1 MIRLGFHIRIRMI
14 IFMLATAQ
22 IYVSGNTD
30 DVFLCLFRWG
40 GGGGQNVRLKKPER
54 ATLYIAA
61 SICANFA
68 SHASICKQSS
78 NRELQ
83 CLIAIKRD
91 CYPVNKSENVL
102 DTAASRW
109 ESVSSDSSPS
119 NWTVRLTVLYFIRNF
134 IISKS
139 SREAW

>member
-1 MIRLGFHIRIRMI
+1 MIRLGFHIHIRMI

-30 DVFLCLFRWG
+30 DVFLCLFCWG
-40 GGGGQNVRLKKPER
+40 GGKILDIKKPGKG
-54 ATLYIAA
+54 YIILLQQA
-61 SICANFA
+61 SVLI
-68 SHASICKQSS
+68 SHTMHLFV
-78 NRELQ
+78 NRVAIENY

-91 CYPVNKSENVL
+91 CYPVNISENVL

-134 IISKS
+134 IISIK
-139 SREAW
+139 

>member
-1 MIRLGFHIRIRMI
+1 MNGI
-14 IFMLATAQ
+14 
-22 IYVSGNTD
+22 D
-30 DVFLCLFRWG
+30 LCLWQYWWCIPLPFLLG
-40 GGGGQNVRLKKPER
+40 GGANFRYKKKTER

-68 SHASICKQSS
+68 YHASFV
-78 NRELQ
+78 NRVAIENY

-91 CYPVNKSENVL
+91 CYPVNISENVL

-139 SREAW
+139 SREAWWKLLKSFHNS

>member
-1 MIRLGFHIRIRMI
+1 MIRLGFHIHIRMI

-40 GGGGQNVRLKKPER
+40 GGANFRYKKKPER

-68 SHASICKQSS
+68 YHASICKQSS
-78 NRELQ
+78 NRELLSN
-83 CLIAIKRD
+83 CDKKRLLPCQYIRERVGYGGQQMGECQLGFIPIQLD
-91 CYPVNKSENVL
+91 CATN
-102 DTAASRW
+102 
-109 ESVSSDSSPS
+109 SS
-119 NWTVRLTVLYFIRNF
+119 VLYT
-134 IISKS
+134 KLHHK
-139 SREAW
+139 

>member
-1 MIRLGFHIRIRMI
+1 MIRLGFHIHIRMI
-14 IFMLATAQ
+14 IFITAQ

-30 DVFLCLFRWG
+30 DVFLCLFCWG
-40 GGGGQNVRLKKPER
+40 G
-54 ATLYIAA
+54 
-61 SICANFA
+61 ANFRYNKKNRKGLHYILQQA
-68 SHASICKQSS
+68 SVLISHTMHLFV
-78 NRELQ
+78 NRVAIENY

-91 CYPVNKSENVL
+91 CYPVNISENVL

>member
-1 MIRLGFHIRIRMI
+1 MIRLGFHIHIRMI

-30 DVFLCLFRWG
+30 DVFLCLFCQ
-40 GGGGQNVRLKKPER
+40 GGQILDIKKKR
-54 ATLYIAA
+54 KGLHYILQQA
-61 SICANFA
+61 SVLI
-68 SHASICKQSS
+68 SHTMHLFV
-78 NRELQ
+78 NRVAIENY

-91 CYPVNKSENVL
+91 CYPVNISENVL

-119 NWTVRLTVLYFIRNF
+119 NWTVRLTVLCFIRNF
-134 IISKS
+134 ILSKS
-139 SREAW
+139 SMEAW

>member
-1 MIRLGFHIRIRMI
+1 MIRLGFHIHIRMI

-30 DVFLCLFRWG
+30 VFLCLFRWG
-40 GGGGQNVRLKKPER
+40 GG
-54 ATLYIAA
+54 
-61 SICANFA
+61 ANFRYKKNRKGLHYILQQA
-68 SHASICKQSS
+68 SVLISHTMHLFV
-78 NRELQ
+78 NRVAIENY

-91 CYPVNKSENVL
+91 CYPVNISENVL

>member
-1 MIRLGFHIRIRMI
+1 MS
-14 IFMLATAQ
+14 LAILMMYSSAFFVRGGPNFRYKKKRKGLHYILQ
-22 IYVSGNTD
+22 QAYVLISHTMH
-30 DVFLCLFRWG
+30 LF
-40 GGGGQNVRLKKPER
+40 V
-54 ATLYIAA
+54 
-61 SICANFA
+61 
-68 SHASICKQSS
+68 
-78 NRELQ
+78 NRVAIENY

-91 CYPVNKSENVL
+91 CYPVNISENVL

-139 SREAW
+139 SREAWWKLLKSFHNSLKKEFQLRHNG

>member
-1 MIRLGFHIRIRMI
+1 MIRLGFHIHIRMI

-30 DVFLCLFRWG
+30 DVFLCLFCWG
-40 GGGGQNVRLKKPER
+40 GPKFRYIKKPER

-68 SHASICKQSS
+68 YHASFV
-78 NRELQ
+78 NRVAIENY

-91 CYPVNKSENVL
+91 CYPVNISENVL

>member
-1 MIRLGFHIRIRMI
+1 MS
-14 IFMLATAQ
+14 LAILMMYSSAFF
-22 IYVSGNTD
+22 V
-30 DVFLCLFRWG
+30 
-40 GGGGQNVRLKKPER
+40 GGGGQILDIKKPGKG
-54 ATLYIAA
+54 YIILLQQA
-61 SICANFA
+61 SVLI
-68 SHASICKQSS
+68 SHTMHLFV
-78 NRELQ
+78 NRVAIENY

-91 CYPVNKSENVL
+91 CYPVNISENVL

-139 SREAW
+139 SRGEGSLVKIIKVFS

>member
-40 GGGGQNVRLKKPER
+40 G
-54 ATLYIAA
+54 
-61 SICANFA
+61 ANFRYKKTRKGLHYILQQA
-68 SHASICKQSS
+68 SVLISHTMRLFV
-78 NRELQ
+78 NRVAIENY
-83 CLIAIKRD
+83 CLVAIKRD
-91 CYPVNKSENVL
+91 CYPVNISENVL

-119 NWTVRLTVLYFIRNF
+119 NWTVRLTVLCFIRNF
-134 IISKS
+134 ILSKS
-139 SREAW
+139 SMEAW

>member
-1 MIRLGFHIRIRMI
+1 MIRLGLYIRIRMI

-40 GGGGQNVRLKKPER
+40 GGQNFRYKKTR
-54 ATLYIAA
+54 KGLHYILQQA
-61 SICANFA
+61 SVLI
-68 SHASICKQSS
+68 SHTMHLFV
-78 NRELQ
+78 NRVAIENY

-91 CYPVNKSENVL
+91 CYPVNISENVL

-119 NWTVRLTVLYFIRNF
+119 NWTVRLKVLYFIRNF

>member
-1 MIRLGFHIRIRMI
+1 MIRLGFHIHIRMI

-30 DVFLCLFRWG
+30 DVFLCLFCQG
-40 GGGGQNVRLKKPER
+40 GGPNFRYKKNR
-54 ATLYIAA
+54 KGLYYILQQA
-61 SICANFA
+61 SVLI
-68 SHASICKQSS
+68 SHTMHLFV
-78 NRELQ
+78 NRVAIENY

-91 CYPVNKSENVL
+91 CYPVNISENVL

-119 NWTVRLTVLYFIRNF
+119 NWTVRLTVLCFIRNF
-134 IISKS
+134 ILSKS
-139 SREAW
+139 SMEAW

>member
-1 MIRLGFHIRIRMI
+1 MIRLGFHIHIRMI

-30 DVFLCLFRWG
+30 DVFLCLFCQG
-40 GGGGQNVRLKKPER
+40 GPNFRYKKKR
-54 ATLYIAA
+54 KGLHYILQQAYVL
-61 SICANFA
+61 I
-68 SHASICKQSS
+68 SHTMHLFV
-78 NRELQ
+78 NRVAIENY

-91 CYPVNKSENVL
+91 CYPVNISENVL

>member
-14 IFMLATAQ
+14 IFMLATAY
-22 IYVSGNTD
+22 IFVSGYILQQAS
-30 DVFLCLFRWG
+30 VLISHPMHLF
-40 GGGGQNVRLKKPER
+40 V
-54 ATLYIAA
+54 
-61 SICANFA
+61 
-68 SHASICKQSS
+68 
-78 NRELQ
+78 NRVAIENY

>member
-40 GGGGQNVRLKKPER
+40 GGQILDIKKNR
-54 ATLYIAA
+54 KGLHYILQQA
-61 SICANFA
+61 SVLI
-68 SHASICKQSS
+68 SHTMHLFV
-78 NRELQ
+78 NRVAIENY

-91 CYPVNKSENVL
+91 CYPVNISENVL